1 MGKVV
6 EFPRKLEWQQLESW
20 MGRVPNTNLITKV
33 ESQIVEGA
41 FSWYAWNGTFLL
53 AMGTAGS
60 LEEGKEAAKAALEQG
75 ALVARTL

>member
-20 MGRVPNTNLITKV
+20 LGRVPNTNLIAKV
-33 ESQIVEGA
+33 ESQVAEGT

-53 AMGTAGS
+53 AMGSAKS